1 MEKNKRAMEKRA
13 EKDRLAKEEAERMK
27 RDAADSISMNYIHF
41 PFGSF
46 FVVFLECILLL
57 ISEN

>member
-27 RDAADSISMNYIHF
+27 RDAADSISMN
-41 PFGSF
+41 F
-46 FVVFLECILLL
+46 FSLFFWLIFCVAFLEFLNLTI
-57 ISEN
+57 